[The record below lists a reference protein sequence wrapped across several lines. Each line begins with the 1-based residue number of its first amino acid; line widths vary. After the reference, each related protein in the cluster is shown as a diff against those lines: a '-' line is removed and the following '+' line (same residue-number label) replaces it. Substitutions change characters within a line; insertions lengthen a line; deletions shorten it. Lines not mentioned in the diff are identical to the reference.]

1 MPTGRRTLTDMPRG
15 APPSHW
21 VAPDL
26 GSVAR
31 AVRSAQER
39 FLSGDAG
46 AGGAVRSL
54 VLESW
59 RRSLRQGVDPQ
70 ADAPP
75 LVWAAE
81 DLAAARDLSPLQGA
95 MPMVR
100 SLLTQPVEA
109 SGHVVA
115 VGDAQGHLLWVEGD
129 RGLRSRAEE
138 MGFVAGAHWSEA
150 AAGTNAPGTALTLNA
165 PVQIFASEHFRGTV
179 QPWSCTAVPIHDPH
193 SGRTLGVLDV
203 TGGEQVATPQ
213 ALAMVRDTAVAVE
226 QWLATQQPA
235 QVGAQLLA
243 LGRPRALLRRDGHE
257 QQLSARH
264 SELMVLLAASPDG
277 VTGERLAVM
286 LHEHD
291 VPLVTV
297 RAEMARLRKILGEG
311 FLLSRPYRLTERV
324 VTDADEVVEALDRGD
339 TAAAVRLYAGPLLPS
354 SQSPE
359 IAEMRADLR
368 ARVRRAAMT
377 AGDADALLQ
386 FAVGEDGRDDVEVIR
401 AALAAL
407 PASSPKRIGLTARL
421 ERLHR
426 VLGVP
431 PQQRSPRA

>member
-1 MPTGRRTLTDMPRG
+1 MPRG
-15 APPSHW
+15 TPPTHW

-39 FLSGDAG
+39 FLSGDLG
-46 AGGAVRSL
+46 VNGVRSL
-54 VLESW
+54 VLDSW
-59 RRSLRQGVDPQ
+59 RRSVSEGVDPE

-75 LVWAAE
+75 LVWAPDE
-81 DLAAARDLSPLQGA
+81 LAAARERSPLQGA
-95 MPMVR
+95 MPMIR

-115 VGDAQGHLLWVEGD
+115 VGDAEGHLLWVEGD
-129 RGLRSRAEE
+129 RKLRTRAED
-138 MGFVAGAHWSEA
+138 MGFVAGAEWSEG

-193 SGRTLGVLDV
+193 SGRVLGVLDV
-203 TGGEQVATPQ
+203 TGESQVATPQ
-213 ALAMVRDTAVAVE
+213 ALAMVRATAMAVE

-235 QVGAQLLA
+235 QAGAQLLV
-243 LGRPRALLRRDGHE
+243 LGRRRGVLRRDGGE
-257 QQLSARH
+257 QQLSTRH
-264 SELMVLLAASPDG
+264 SELMVLLAGTSEG
-277 VTGERLAVM
+277 LTGERLAVM

-311 FLLSRPYRLTERV
+311 VLQSRPYRLTEPV
-324 VTDADEVVEALDRGD
+324 VTDAQEVVDALDRGD
-339 TAAAVRLYAGPLLPS
+339 TRAAMRLYAGPLLPT

-359 IAEMRADLR
+359 IAEMRLDLR
-368 ARVRRAAMT
+368 ARVRRAAL
-377 AGDADALLQ
+377 ASKDADALMQ
-386 FAVGEDGRDDVEVIR
+386 FAVGQDGKDDVEVIQ
-401 AALAAL
+401 AALLAL
-407 PASSPKRIGLTARL
+407 PTSSPKRIGLTARL
-421 ERLHR
+421 ERLHKM
-426 VLGVP
+426 LAVP
-431 PQQRSPRA
+431 LPRLPGTGRAR

>member
-1 MPTGRRTLTDMPRG
+1 MPRG
-15 APPSHW
+15 APPTHW

-39 FLSGDAG
+39 FLSGDLG
-46 AGGAVRSL
+46 VNGVRSL
-54 VLESW
+54 VLDSW
-59 RRSLRQGVDPQ
+59 RRSVSEGVDPQ

-75 LVWAAE
+75 LVWAPE
-81 DLAAARDLSPLQGA
+81 DLAAARDRSPLQGA
-95 MPMVR
+95 MPMIR

-129 RGLRSRAEE
+129 KKLRSRAEE
-138 MGFVAGAHWSEA
+138 MGFVPGTQWSEG

-193 SGRTLGVLDV
+193 TGRVLGVLDV
-203 TGGEQVATPQ
+203 TGESQVATPQ
-213 ALAMVRDTAVAVE
+213 ALAMVRATAMAVE
-226 QWLATQQPA
+226 QWLAVQQPA
-235 QVGAQLLA
+235 RVGAQLLV
-243 LGRPRALLRRDGHE
+243 LGRRRGVLRRDGHE
-257 QQLSARH
+257 LQLSTRH
-264 SELMVLLAASPDG
+264 SELMVLLAASEHG
-277 VTGERLAVM
+277 LSGERLAVM

-311 FLLSRPYRLTERV
+311 VLQSRPYRLTEPV
-324 VTDADEVVEALDRGD
+324 VTDAQDVIDALDRGD
-339 TAAAVRLYAGPLLPS
+339 TRAAMALYTGPLLPT

-359 IAEMRADLR
+359 IAEMRGDLR
-368 ARVRRAAMT
+368 ARVRRGALMSK
-377 AGDADALLQ
+377 DADALMQ
-386 FAVGEDGRDDVEVIR
+386 FAVGEDGRDDVEVIQ
-401 AALAAL
+401 AALLAL
-407 PASSPKRIGLTARL
+407 PPTSPKRIGLMARL
-421 ERLHR
+421 ERLHK
-426 VLGVP
+426 LLAVP
-431 PQQRSPRA
+431 LPRLPGSGRGR